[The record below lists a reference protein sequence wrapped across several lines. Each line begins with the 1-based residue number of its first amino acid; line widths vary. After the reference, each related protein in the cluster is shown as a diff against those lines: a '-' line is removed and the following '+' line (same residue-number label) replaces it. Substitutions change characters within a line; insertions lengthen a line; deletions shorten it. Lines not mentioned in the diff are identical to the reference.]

1 MHTPQEP
8 TLELEKFVA
17 PLSIPEQVDE
27 TVPAIGTWDFSAPA
41 TQMASIDSAL
51 QTYFGTAV
59 WVEAR
64 NQEFPGLFAS
74 LRPTLGAKPRA

>member
-1 MHTPQEP
+1 MVSPQEP
-8 TLELEKFVA
+8 VLEEETSVT
-17 PLSIPEQVDE
+17 PLHIPDQVDE

-51 QTYFGTAV
+51 RTYFETAS

-64 NQEFPGLFAS
+64 DKEFPGLYAS
-74 LRPTLGAKPRA
+74 LHPSYQRVRGQ

>member
-1 MHTPQEP
+1 MYTPQEP
-8 TLELEKFVA
+8 VLEVEKFVE
-17 PLSIPEQVDE
+17 PLNIPEQVDE

-51 QTYFGTAV
+51 RTYFDTNL

-64 NQEFPGLFAS
+64 DKEFPGLFAS
-74 LRPTLGAKPRA
+74 LRTSYPKRQG